1 MKRLVVIGVL
11 VAVAYG
17 ARWAWRPDACGAQGA
32 VPCPSPELANGLGRE
47 ISRAEACR
55 NSGYLCRDLGRSGT
69 LQVRRRPLRR
79 GTLRVRIPNPPGV
92 SEERGRE
99 LKETVAEAV
108 RRWDGHPFP
117 VEIDMGPIPLRRWDV
132 EVVWTRGLRGREAG
146 VTWLGWR
153 EGPDGPVFESSSI
166 AVTYEGPGGDPG
178 STPLRLVAAIAAHEM
193 GHALGLGHSNSPRD
207 LMYPTT
213 DGSGHPSRADLA
225 TVRRLYELP
234 NGARIAPGGRRR

>member
-1 MKRLVVIGVL
+1 VKRLVVIGVL

-117 VEIDMGPIPLRRWDV
+117 VEIDMGPIRAGEAVRIADLPVSEGV
-132 EVVWTRGLRGREAG
+132 ELLEAPTAVVVRIVGKRAMQAEADA
-146 VTWLGWR
+146 VLAEA
-153 EGPDGPVFESSSI
+153 EGPEAAEEEVAE
-166 AVTYEGPGGDPG
+166 EGAE
-178 STPLRLVAAIAAHEM
+178 TPEKEGEEVASE
-193 GHALGLGHSNSPRD
+193 
-207 LMYPTT
+207 
-213 DGSGHPSRADLA
+213 
-225 TVRRLYELP
+225 
-234 NGARIAPGGRRR
+234 